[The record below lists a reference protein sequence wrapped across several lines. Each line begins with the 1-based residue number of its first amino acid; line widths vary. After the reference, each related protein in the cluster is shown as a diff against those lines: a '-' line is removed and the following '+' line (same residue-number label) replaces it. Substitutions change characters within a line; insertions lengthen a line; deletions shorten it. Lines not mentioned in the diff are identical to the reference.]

1 MLCYLPPCPERTL
14 HQYTSVTRLG
24 ISGKDLTTPAVC
36 QWMTTLKGLVSGG
49 YDTESVAY
57 DGDVCGLLR

>member
-36 QWMTTLKGLVSGG
+36 QWMTTLKGLV
-49 YDTESVAY
+49 EVM
-57 DGDVCGLLR
+57 